1 MTEAAIPSIS
11 VVVPTFNRLPR
22 LRRVLEALSL
32 QSLDQRRFEV
42 VVVSDGCTDGTDEY
56 LADST
61 PMPVV
66 HARQDNAGPG
76 AARNHGIRLARGPL
90 ILFLDDDV
98 LATPTLV
105 ERHLRAHGDSTS
117 TVVIGPML
125 NAPGFQY
132 SPWVAWEQAMLY
144 KQYEAMRL
152 GVYSA
157 TFRQFYTGNASV
169 PRELVV
175 TAGGFDTAFRR
186 AEDIE
191 LSYRLDQ
198 LGANFVFDE
207 TAMAHHLAERSFESW
222 LAAAAAYGRNDV
234 TFARDHDQQWLL
246 PVMAIEFRQ
255 RSPLTQFMVRLC
267 MTRPRVEAFSTRA
280 LTTICRRKRTIPK
293 VSSAALSGLYGLTYY
308 TAAAKEYGDAMKFKS
323 MLFSPSNDE
332 ASDG

>member
-1 MTEAAIPSIS
+1 MTEGAVPAIS
-11 VVVPTFNRLPR
+11 VVIPTFNRLPR
-22 LRRVLEALSL
+22 LRRVLEALSRQTL
-32 QSLDQRRFEV
+32 SEHQFEV
-42 VVVSDGCTDGTDEY
+42 IVVSDGCTDGTDEY
-56 LADST
+56 LAEAT
-61 PMPVV
+61 PLPVV

-125 NAPGFQY
+125 NAPGFPY

-152 GVYSA
+152 RVYSA

-175 TAGGFDTAFRR
+175 SAGGFDTTFRR

-198 LGANFVFDE
+198 LGASFVFDE

-255 RSPLTQFMVRLC
+255 RSPLTRAMVRLC
-267 MTRPRVEAFSTRA
+267 VTRPRIAALSTRA
-280 LTTICRRKRTIPK
+280 LTTVCHRKRAIPK
-293 VSSAALSGLYGLTYY
+293 ITSAALSGLYGLTYY
-308 TAAAKEYGDAMKFKS
+308 TAAAKESGDMREFKS
-323 MLFSPSNDE
+323 MLFSPSSE
-332 ASDG
+332 QTSDG